1 MIKFFRK
8 IRQNL
13 LLEGKTGKYLK
24 YAIGEII
31 LVVIGILIALSINNW
46 NELRKEKATVK
57 SSLESMK
64 SNINED
70 IADLEKQK
78 SFNGE
83 LRKRLNFAL
92 KIVTLPQ
99 YGNQPLIRYADSL
112 GDLTGVRNFYPTII
126 ALRSMESNSHF
137 QFIKDENLKESIYRY
152 YDELEY
158 LSSVTENNVLF
169 SDNRMEKFVMDQ
181 MEISS
186 YWPGS
191 NPYKTKSLNSELNNT
206 NIMRGSSLFEN
217 ILIGRRLRAGGEI
230 ERCENAILASHKLI
244 EKIDDYLDKSK

>member
-13 LLEGKTGKYLK
+13 LMENKTGKYFK

-31 LVVIGILIALSINNW
+31 LVVIGILIALQINNW
-46 NELRKEKATVK
+46 NELRKEKETVK
-57 SSLESMK
+57 SSLEAMK
-64 SNINED
+64 SNIND
-70 IADLEKQK
+70 NITDLKKQK
-78 SFNGE
+78 DYNTE
-83 LRKRLNFAL
+83 LRKRLSFAL
-92 KIVTLPQ
+92 KIIALPQ
-99 YGNQPLIRYADSL
+99 YANQPLIIYADSI
-112 GDLTGVRNFYPTII
+112 GDITQVRHFFPTTIT
-126 ALRSMESNSHF
+126 LRSMESNSHF
-137 QFIKDENLKESIYRY
+137 QFIKDEILKESIYRY

-158 LSSVTENNVLF
+158 FSNVTENNVLF
-169 SDNRMEKFVMDQ
+169 SDKRMEEFVFDQ

-206 NIMRGSSLFEN
+206 NVLRNSNVFEN

-230 ERCENAILASHKLI
+230 ERSENGILAAQKLI
-244 EKIDDYLDKSK
+244 EKIDDYLEKDQ